1 MAETR
6 KDPRVMRTRKLIM
19 DSFLKVSKKRDF
31 KDIKIIDITTEA
43 TVNRATFYYHFM
55 DKYDLREKLIKEDLM
70 MNVLGQIDEEEE
82 LNEVLITKIF
92 LSMIRYRGKL
102 ETECKRNYQQL
113 SSTIEAVMK
122 KELQDIL
129 YKRLLKQNHLENEES
144 LRMTAVML
152 SWAVYGAMLDWQ
164 ANSALTAEDYIKK
177 AMPNL
182 EMYLKVQEKR

>member
-6 KDPRVMRTRKLIM
+6 QDPRVMRTRKLIM
-19 DSFLKVSKKRDF
+19 DSFLKVSKKKDF

-70 MNVLGQIDEEEE
+70 VNVLDEIDEEDE
-82 LNEVLITKIF
+82 LNEAMIIKIF
-92 LSMIRYRGKL
+92 LAMTRYLDTLK
-102 ETECKRNYQQL
+102 TKCNRNYQEL

-122 KELQDIL
+122 KELQGIL
-129 YKRLLKQNHLENEES
+129 YKRLLKQNYIDNEES

-152 SWAVYGAMLDWQ
+152 SWAFYGAMLDWQ

-177 AMPNL
+177 AMPNM
-182 EMYLKVQEKR
+182 EMYLKV

>member
-70 MNVLGQIDEEEE
+70 MNALGQIDEEEE

-92 LSMIRYRGKL
+92 LSMIRYREKL

-129 YKRLLKQNHLENEES
+129 YKRLLKQNHLENEEY

>member
-6 KDPRVMRTRKLIM
+6 LDPRVMRTRKLIM
-19 DSFLKVSKKRDF
+19 DSFLEVSKKKEF
-31 KDIKIIDITTEA
+31 KDIKILDITKEA

-70 MNVLGQIDEEEE
+70 VNVLSQIDEEDV
-82 LNEVLITKIF
+82 LNEALIIKIF
-92 LSMIRYRGKL
+92 LSMTRYL
-102 ETECKRNYQQL
+102 ETLETKCNRNFQQL

-129 YKRLLKQNHLENEES
+129 YKRLLKQNYLGNEES

-164 ANSALTAEDYIKK
+164 ANSTLTAEDYIKK
-177 AMPNL
+177 VMPIT
-182 EMYLKVQEKR
+182 EMYLGV

>member
-6 KDPRVMRTRKLIM
+6 QDPRVIRTRRLIM
-19 DSFLKVSKKRDF
+19 DSFLQVSKKKDF

-55 DKYDLREKLIKEDLM
+55 DKYDLREKLIKEDLAE
-70 MNVLGQIDEEEE
+70 NVLNEIGEEDE
-82 LNEVLITKIF
+82 LNEDLIIKIF
-92 LSMIRYRGKL
+92 LAMTRYRDTL
-102 ETECKRNYQQL
+102 ETKCKRNYQQL

-122 KELQDIL
+122 KELQDLL
-129 YKRLLKQNHLENEES
+129 YKRLLKQNYLENEES

-152 SWAVYGAMLDWQ
+152 SWGVYGAMLDWK

-177 AMPNL
+177 AMPNI
-182 EMYLKVQEKR
+182 EMYFKVSG